1 VTLDDHGE
9 EYSVRDRSVLAVI
22 SAGGV
27 VGALGRFGLG
37 VLFPSPWTTFAI
49 NLSGCLLIGML
60 MVLVDEVWPPRRLVR
75 PFLGTGVLGGYTTFS
90 TYAVDVTRGA
100 GGVAYL
106 VGTLVGALVAVYAG
120 MVVTRWLVR
129 KESR

>member
-1 VTLDDHGE
+1 MSNAPV
-9 EYSVRDRSVLAVI
+9 VAAV

-27 VGALGRFGLG
+27 VGALARYGLG

-49 NLSGCLLIGML
+49 NVSGCLLIGVL
-60 MVLVDEVWPPRRLVR
+60 MVLIDELWPPHRLLR

-100 GGVAYL
+100 GGLAYL
-106 VGTLVGALVAVYAG
+106 VGTLLGALAAVYAG
-120 MVVTRWLVR
+120 MVVTRWAIR
-129 KESR
+129 PKESG